1 MDDARK
7 GNQDQSTRDAILAAA
22 EKLFV
27 ENGFADTSVSRIAK
41 EAKVTKSLIHHYFG
55 SKDQLWH
62 EVKYSRIREYLEIQ
76 RKELAVTEPD
86 VQCLMD
92 AVTRYFNLFRAN
104 PQLARLITWHMI
116 ESDKDTH
123 EHERELT
130 LLGIEKLRDGQ
141 KEGHLRSDVDPRY
154 ILISFFCLV
163 VHWFQAKHEYLKWL
177 GIDNEAE
184 KADEDYLQAML
195 KVFFEGVLPR

>member
-1 MDDARK
+1 MDHSPK
-7 GNQDQSTRDAILAAA
+7 GTRDQSTRDNILAAA

-27 ENGFADTSVSRIAK
+27 ERGFAATSVSRIAQ

-55 SKDQLWH
+55 SKEQLWH
-62 EVKYSRIREYLEIQ
+62 EVKNSRLREYFEIQ

-92 AVTRYFNLFRAN
+92 AVTRYFNLFRDN
-104 PQLARLITWHMI
+104 PQLTRLISWHII
-116 ESDKDTH
+116 ESEKDAH
-123 EHERELT
+123 GDERELT
-130 LLGIEKLRDGQ
+130 LLGIEKIREGQ

-163 VHWFQAKHEYLKWL
+163 THWFQAKHEYLKWL
-177 GIDNEAE
+177 GMDPKSA
-184 KADEDYLQAML
+184 KADEDYLQTLL